1 MKTMTDHNFAGLAAE
16 LETAKW
22 NLMLTGDTA
31 GLASI
36 LSDELYYVHSSGVQD
51 NKKTYLEKVGNRTFI
66 YRRLDNRTG
75 PMPSLGENA
84 FSVHGIAEVLSREA
98 RASDGV
104 VNAASS
110 RQGFLLAVPS
120 GTARSL
126 SFSQGSSWCF
136 PSHLKR

>member
-1 MKTMTDHNFAGLAAE
+1 MTDHNFAGLAAE

-98 RASDGV
+98 RASDGSSMPLPH
-104 VNAASS
+104 AKASFW
-110 RQGFLLAVPS
+110 RCHQEQRGHYRFLK
-120 GTARSL
+120 ARH
-126 SFSQGSSWCF
+126 GVF
-136 PSHLKR
+136 PVI

>member
-66 YRRLDNRTG
+66 YRRLDNCPRSAR
-75 PMPSLGENA
+75 MLSPSTEL
-84 FSVHGIAEVLSREA
+84 
-98 RASDGV
+98 
-104 VNAASS
+104 
-110 RQGFLLAVPS
+110 PK
-120 GTARSL
+120 
-126 SFSQGSSWCF
+126 C
-136 PSHLKR
+136 